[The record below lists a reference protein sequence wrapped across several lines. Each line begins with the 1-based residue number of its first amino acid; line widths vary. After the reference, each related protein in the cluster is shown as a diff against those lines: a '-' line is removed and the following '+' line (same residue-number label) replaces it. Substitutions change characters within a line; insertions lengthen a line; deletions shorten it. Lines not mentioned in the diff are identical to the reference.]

1 MKPKIIR
8 APAATN
14 VTQIEPLIPEHK
26 ELGALLELASE
37 LRQKSY
43 KLAANPLPGLNKRL
57 TNLLRSMNSYY
68 TNKIEGQHTL
78 PADIE
83 LALNNQYSNDHDVA
97 HRQRVAKA
105 HLLTESWAEDHVYGN
120 SWRDTFSTELLCDIH
135 HHLYSNM
142 QAEDRVTD
150 TGEDVNEGRL
160 RTQNVIVG
168 MHMPPDFHHLGEFLA
183 RWRTAYTAL
192 PDGDMA
198 LVGLACSHQRLAWIH
213 PFNDGNGRVSRL
225 HTHVAL
231 HAMGLTNGMWSPMRG
246 LARTHQEYYA
256 HLHNADTLRQGDYD
270 GRGALSQSG
279 LIAWV
284 KYFLSVCIDQV
295 TFMEKMLNLQDF
307 KDRLETLLIVEEK
320 KGVSGLKMA
329 ALLPL
334 HYIAITGAIERREFK
349 AMSGLADRSAERLLK
364 ALLDYKLLLSDTP
377 RGKVYM
383 GVPLNSLQFL
393 FPKLWPEAEAKIGEN
408 IYR

>member
-1 MKPKIIR
+1 MKPIIVR

-14 VTQIEPLIPEHK
+14 ITQIEPLIPEAK
-26 ELGALLELASE
+26 ELAALLELASE
-37 LRQKSY
+37 LRQKSF
-43 KLAANPLPGLNKRL
+43 KIAVNPLPGLNKRL
-57 TNLLRSMNSYY
+57 TILLRAMNSYY

-83 LALNNQYSNDHDVA
+83 QALNNHFSSDVDIA

-105 HLLTESWAEDHVYGN
+105 HLITEAWAEHHVAGK
-120 SWRDTFSTELLCDIH
+120 SWRDTFSTDMLCNIH

-142 QAEDRVTD
+142 QPEDRVTD
-150 TGEDVNEGRL
+150 AGESVKEGQL

-168 MHMPPDFHHLGEFLA
+168 MHMPPDFHHLGDFLT
-183 RWRTAYTAL
+183 RWQAAYTAL

-198 LVGLACSHQRLAWIH
+198 LVGLACSHHRLAWIH
-213 PFNDGNGRVSRL
+213 PFNDGNGRVARL
-225 HTHVAL
+225 HTHAAL

-246 LARTHQEYYA
+246 LARTHQQYYDY
-256 HLHNADTLRQGDYD
+256 LHNADTLRQGDYD
-270 GRGALSQSG
+270 GRGTLSQRE
-279 LIAWV
+279 LIRWV
-284 KYFLSVCIDQV
+284 KYFLTVCIDQV

-307 KDRLETLLIVEEK
+307 KDRLETLLIVEEN
-320 KGVSGLKMA
+320 KGISGLKMA

-334 HYIAITGAIERREFK
+334 HYIAITGAIERKEFK
-349 AMSGLADRSAERLLK
+349 TMSGLAERSAERLLK
-364 ALLDYKLLLSDTP
+364 ALLDYKLLLSDSP

-393 FPKLWPEAEAKIGEN
+393 FPNLWPEAGVGKEH
-408 IYR
+408 

>member
-1 MKPKIIR
+1 MYKR
-8 APAATN
+8 
-14 VTQIEPLIPEHK
+14 Q

-37 LRQKSY
+37 LRQKCY
-43 KLAANPLPGLNKRL
+43 KLAVNPLPGLNKRL

-83 LALNNQYSNDHDVA
+83 QALNNQYSNDHDIA

-105 HLLTESWAEDHVYGN
+105 HLLTESWAEGHVSGN

-142 QAEDRVTD
+142 QPEDRVTD
-150 TGEDVNEGRL
+150 NGEDVNEGQL

-307 KDRLETLLIVEEK
+307 KDRLETLIIVEEK
-320 KGVSGLKMA
+320 KRVSGL
-329 ALLPL
+329 
-334 HYIAITGAIERREFK
+334 RC
-349 AMSGLADRSAERLLK
+349 
-364 ALLDYKLLLSDTP
+364 
-377 RGKVYM
+377 V
-383 GVPLNSLQFL
+383 
-393 FPKLWPEAEAKIGEN
+393 
-408 IYR
+408 

>member
-1 MKPKIIR
+1 MKPKVIR

-43 KLAANPLPGLNKRL
+43 KLAVNPLPGLNKRL

-83 LALNNQYSNDHDVA
+83 QALNNQYSNDHDIA

-105 HLLTESWAEDHVYGN
+105 HLLTESWAEGHVSGN

-142 QAEDRVTD
+142 QPEDRVTD

-231 HAMGLTNGMWSPMRG
+231 HAMGLTNGM
-246 LARTHQEYYA
+246 
-256 HLHNADTLRQGDYD
+256 
-270 GRGALSQSG
+270 
-279 LIAWV
+279 
-284 KYFLSVCIDQV
+284 C
-295 TFMEKMLNLQDF
+295 
-307 KDRLETLLIVEEK
+307 
-320 KGVSGLKMA
+320 
-329 ALLPL
+329 
-334 HYIAITGAIERREFK
+334 
-349 AMSGLADRSAERLLK
+349 
-364 ALLDYKLLLSDTP
+364 
-377 RGKVYM
+377 
-383 GVPLNSLQFL
+383 
-393 FPKLWPEAEAKIGEN
+393 
-408 IYR
+408 